1 MVQSR
6 LEKYFPL
13 RWVWILRFTL
23 GLVFLYASIGKILD
37 PSSFAES
44 LMAYQ
49 IFDSPQTVKYL
60 AVTLPWMEWFCGMFL
75 LLGVFV
81 RSVSILTTLLLA
93 SFIIAIVSALL
104 RGLEINCGCFGSAA
118 ETVGPLSLLR
128 DTLFLGMSL
137 VIMFSR
143 IDPFSLQGFVSRRK
157 SAHS

>member
-1 MVQSR
+1 MIQRR

-37 PSSFAES
+37 LSRFAES
-44 LMAYQ
+44 LIAYQ
-49 IFDSPQTVKYL
+49 FFDSPQTIKYL
-60 AVTLPWMEWFCGMFL
+60 AVTLPWMEWFCGIFL

-93 SFIIAIVSALL
+93 LFIFAIVSALL

-118 ETVGPLSLLR
+118 ETVGPL
-128 DTLFLGMSL
+128 
-137 VIMFSR
+137 
-143 IDPFSLQGFVSRRK
+143 
-157 SAHS
+157 